1 MQPTSGK
8 HFKKDIVEVADDAS
22 TEAEAE
28 TKVAS
33 NSPAAGTTPAAG
45 AGLADAATSGAG
57 AGQTDTATSG
67 ASDAGSVP
75 QANVTD
81 CALVFEGGGTR
92 ASYTA
97 GIANVLLDQG
107 IYFGYTCGISAGSS
121 HTLDYTSRDRDR
133 VRRAFIDF
141 AALPDHG
148 GIRSILRGKGY
159 FDADY
164 DYEGCIA
171 DGFLPFDW
179 QTFVANKAQVCMS
192 TLDGVTGQTLT
203 FHKEDMPTI
212 DEAIAFCRMSSTLPG
227 FMNPITYGGHLMY
240 DGGMGQGAGIPTFMA
255 EQDGYQKFLLIR
267 TRSRSYRKEPT
278 TAMSRRASAVLAKGN
293 PVLRDALLTR
303 NERYNAQVERMEQL
317 EREGRLLMI
326 CPESMYIKSTTLD
339 VQKLRDSYLLGYEQ
353 GVRELPRIRKF
364 LFGSEDGGP
373 HADPADWLEK
383 IESDRR
389 ALSQPLGQP
398 TVDPLG

>member
-8 HFKKDIVEVADDAS
+8 HFKKDIVEVTETVG

-28 TKVAS
+28 TKGAS
-33 NSPAAGTTPAAG
+33 NSPAADTTPAAG
-45 AGLADAATSGAG
+45 AGLAAAETSGAG

-67 ASDAGSVP
+67 ASDAGAVP
-75 QANVTD
+75 QPNVTD

-148 GIRSILRGKGY
+148 GIRSILRGRGY

-267 TRSRSYRKEPT
+267 TRPRSYRKEPT
-278 TAMSRRASAVLAKGN
+278 TAMSRRVSAVLAKGN

-303 NERYNAQVERMEQL
+303 NERYNAEVERMELL

-389 ALSQPLGQP
+389 ALSQPLDQP

>member
-8 HFKKDIVEVADDAS
+8 HFKKTVQSNAELADAELNTNQSASEESPVEV
-22 TEAEAE
+22 T
-28 TKVAS
+28 
-33 NSPAAGTTPAAG
+33 PATNPVEVTPAANSS
-45 AGLADAATSGAG
+45 LTC
-57 AGQTDTATSG
+57 
-67 ASDAGSVP
+67 
-75 QANVTD
+75 NVTD

-133 VRRAFIDF
+133 TRRSFIDF

-171 DGFLPFDW
+171 DGFMPFDW
-179 QTFVANKAQVCMS
+179 QTFVANPGQVCMS
-192 TLDGVTGQTLT
+192 SLDGVTGETLT
-203 FHKEDMPTI
+203 FHKQDMPSI
-212 DEAIAFCRMSSTLPG
+212 DDAIAFCRMSSTLPG

-240 DGGMGQGAGIPTFMA
+240 DGGMGRGAGIPTFMA
-255 EQDGYQKFLLIR
+255 EDDGYTKFLLIR
-267 TRSRSYRKEPT
+267 TRPREYRKEPPT
-278 TAMSRRASAVLAKGN
+278 VTYKRMSAILAKGSD
-293 PVLRDALLTR
+293 VLREALLTR
-303 NERYNAQVERMEQL
+303 SERYNAEVERMEQL

-326 CPESMYIKSTTLD
+326 CPESMFVKSTTLD
-339 VQKLRDSYLLGYEQ
+339 VQKLRDSYFLGYEQ
-353 GVRELPRIRKF
+353 GVRELPRIREF
-364 LFGSEDGGP
+364 LFGSADAGP
-373 HADPADWLEK
+373 HANPAQWLQK
-383 IESDRR
+383 IDSDRR
-389 ALSQPLGQP
+389 ALSQPLDQP
-398 TVDPLG
+398 TIDPRK

>member
-8 HFKKDIVEVADDAS
+8 HFKKDIVEVTGDANATTPTGAETAPADAGR
-22 TEAEAE
+22 TEAQ
-28 TKVAS
+28 S
-33 NSPAAGTTPAAG
+33 SSAGNTTPADTTST
-45 AGLADAATSGAG
+45 DASAAVSATA
-57 AGQTDTATSG
+57 A
-67 ASDAGSVP
+67 ASSVP

-133 VRRAFIDF
+133 VRRSFIDF

-148 GIRSILRGKGY
+148 GIRSILRGNGY

-171 DGFLPFDW
+171 DGFMPFDW

-192 TLDGVTGQTLT
+192 TLDGVTGETLT

-255 EQDGYQKFLLIR
+255 QQDGYTKFLLIR
-267 TRSRSYRKEPT
+267 TRPRSYRKEPP
-278 TAMSRRASAVLAKGN
+278 TATYRRMSAVLAKGN
-293 PVLRDALLTR
+293 PVLREALLTR
-303 NERYNAQVERMEQL
+303 SQRYNAEVERMEQL

-389 ALSQPLGQP
+389 ALSRPLDQP
-398 TVDPLG
+398 TIDPLA